1 MCVCVRVCVYL
12 QGGATC
18 WNGPAR
24 SLTVTLLCGHTEA
37 LHKVEEPARCEYVAE
52 MTTPAVCSA
61 QHLLNI
67 KAKAAS
73 LGLSHDELR

>member
-1 MCVCVRVCVYL
+1 ML
-12 QGGATC
+12 FTGGATC

-24 SLTVTLLCGHTEA
+24 SLTVTLLCGDTEA
-37 LHKVEEPARCEYVAE
+37 LFKVEEPARCEYVAE

-61 QHLLNI
+61 QHLLTI